1 LRFALT
7 RTAKALC
14 ALLCC
19 ALLAGGAGRPCV
31 AAGQKPFT
39 GDETVPRGT
48 LDGVKGFRRIALLVS
63 RAFVV
68 DARDPALVALEDYR
82 RALDGRA
89 PRQHDAAARRVADK
103 INKYIRKYRTSTA
116 VDNLSDADLVL
127 VFKVT
132 GQRSSAIPDDPFVW
146 GKLFVI
152 AVGDDRTPRIV
163 WESEGDD
170 KNPEDATGDFIK
182 AFRNAR
188 GEK

>member
-1 LRFALT
+1 MFVT
-7 RTAKALC
+7 RTAKTLRALIC
-14 ALLCC
+14 S
-19 ALLAGGAGRPCV
+19 ALLACGAGAGPRA
-31 AAGQKPFT
+31 AAGQRPYAR
-39 GDETVPRGT
+39 DVAVPRAT
-48 LDGVKGFRRIALLVS
+48 LEAVKGFRRLALLVS
-63 RAFVV
+63 RALVV

-103 INKYIRKYRTSTA
+103 LNKYIRKYRSASA
-116 VDNLSDADLVL
+116 VESLSEADLIL

-132 GQRSSAIPDDPFVW
+132 GQRRSAIPGDPFVW

-152 AVGDDRTPRIV
+152 ALGPDRAPRVV

-170 KNPEDATGDFIK
+170 SNPEDATGDFIK
-182 AFRNAR
+182 AFRAAR

>member
-1 LRFALT
+1 MFVTRMNRTLR
-7 RTAKALC
+7 
-14 ALLCC
+14 ALLCL
-19 ALLAGGAGRPCV
+19 ALLACGAGWPR
-31 AAGQKPFT
+31 AAVGQQPYARN
-39 GDETVPRGT
+39 ESVPRGT
-48 LDGVKGFRRIALLVS
+48 IKDVTGFRRIALLVS
-63 RAFVV
+63 LALVV

-103 INKYIRKYRTSTA
+103 LNKYIRKYRTATA
-116 VDNLSDADLVL
+116 VENVSEADLVL

-132 GQRSSAIPDDPFVW
+132 GQRRSAVPGDPFVW

-152 AVGDDRTPRIV
+152 ALGPDRAPRVV

-170 KNPEDATGDFIK
+170 TNPEDATGNFIK
-182 AFRNAR
+182 ALRNAR

>member
-1 LRFALT
+1 VK
-7 RTAKALC
+7 RTAKALR
-14 ALLCC
+14 ALLCF
-19 ALLAGGAGRPCV
+19 ALLACGAGPPRASAV
-31 AAGQKPFT
+31 QKSYT
-39 GDETVPRGT
+39 HDESVPRGT
-48 LDGVKGFRRIALLVS
+48 LEGVSGLRRIALLVS
-63 RAFVV
+63 RALVV

-82 RALDGRA
+82 RALDGDP

-116 VDNLSDADLVL
+116 VEDIADADLVL

-132 GQRSSAIPDDPFVW
+132 EQRRSAVASDPFVW

-152 AVGDDRTPRIV
+152 ALGPDRAPRVV

-182 AFRNAR
+182 ALRNVR